1 MTQKYIVG
9 LGCSWTQGEGGY
21 PQEVVDAHNGRTQ
34 IRCGQDQ
41 DNQIMTI
48 TYVYMN

>member
-34 IRCGQDQ
+34 IQTWTTRTTRLQ
-41 DNQIMTI
+41 TI